1 MTESEQAGTRTRPRR
16 GEEFELEVETLVY
29 GGRGLGRRNGF
40 VVFVD
45 GGLPGDRVLARVS
58 KSKKGYAEASTVEL
72 IERSSGRLPDE
83 DVHDGEPCPGAP
95 WQALPYDR
103 QLAFKAEQVADA
115 LSRIGRLEDFE
126 LEPITAADALWR
138 YRNKVEYSFGDQAE
152 ETVLGFRPRG
162 RWDEV
167 LEIED
172 CLLSPEATNRARN
185 ELLGWARG
193 EGIPPF
199 DPRTGEGVLRN
210 LVVRESFGTGQVQT
224 RLVTSPARISKPPV
238 DLHTVVEGPGGGT
251 IGPTGVIGDEFLIER
266 VSGLEI
272 RLSHESFF
280 QTNTAMAE
288 VLYGTV
294 REFLGDTGG
303 VRLFDLFC
311 GAGTIGLVL
320 ADLFDEVVGL
330 EIVPDA
336 VANAEWNAR
345 ANGIRNARFV
355 EADTRTGLRPLIAE
369 VGKPDVVVVDPPRAG
384 LSAKVTRRLIECEAE
399 RIVYVSCNPTTLAPN
414 AAQLV
419 EAGYRLV
426 RVRPV
431 DMFPQTPHI
440 ECVAL
445 FVRDEAGGIGD
456 GA

>member
-1 MTESEQAGTRTRPRR
+1 M
-16 GEEFELEVETLVY
+16 
-29 GGRGLGRRNGF
+29 
-40 VVFVD
+40 FVD
-45 GGLPGDRVLARVS
+45 GALPGDRVLARVS
-58 KSKKGYAEASTVEL
+58 KSKKGYAEASVVEIL
-72 IERSSGRLPDE
+72 ERSSGRLPDE

-95 WQALPYDR
+95 WQALPYEK
-103 QLAFKAEQVADA
+103 QLSFKSDQVADA
-115 LSRIGRLEDFE
+115 LARIGHLEGFD
-126 LEPITAADALWR
+126 LEPIVEAKESWR
-138 YRNKVEYSFGDQAE
+138 YRNKVEYSFGERDG

-167 LEIED
+167 LAMED
-172 CLLSPEATNRARN
+172 CLLSPEETNRARN
-185 ELLGWARG
+185 EVLEWARA

-210 LVVRESFGTGQVQT
+210 LVVRQAFGTGQVQT
-224 RLVTSPARISKPPV
+224 RLVTTAARIARPPV

-251 IGPTGVIGDEFLIER
+251 SGPTGVIGEEFLLER

-280 QTNTAMAE
+280 QTNTEMAE

-294 REFLGDTGG
+294 REYLAEGAGG
-303 VRLFDLFC
+303 RLFDLFC

-330 EIVPDA
+330 EIVPEA
-336 VANAEWNAR
+336 VTNAEWNAK
-345 ANGIRNARFV
+345 ANGIWNARFV

-384 LSAKVTRRLIECEAE
+384 LSAKVTRRLIECDAE

-440 ECVAL
+440 ECVA
-445 FVRDEAGGIGD
+445 FFERHSGGPD
-456 GA
+456 R